1 MIFIA
6 GISIAVFFELLL
18 IFKKNKSQ
26 SDKILIIWMFL
37 ISFHMF
43 LFFMDYTVENYNY
56 PFILGWILP
65 LPLIHGV
72 MLYLYVASST
82 NQLPKNRK
90 ILGLHFIPVAAAYA
104 YLVPYFLL
112 PAEEKIHIYRNNGLG
127 YAVFMKFLFV
137 AYMITGI
144 GYQIWSVVLLQRHR
158 KNIVNQFSDIEKRDL
173 NWLRILVWGMA
184 AIWLVVLLDVN
195 DFYDFLTV
203 NFFVFVMGFFGIKQ
217 IAVYPEKQTV
227 KVEDKEKKKYLK
239 SGLKKDVS
247 EELYQKLTQLM
258 EQKKLYTKNDLL
270 INDLATEFDV
280 HPNYLSQVINEKE
293 GRNFYEFVNHYRLEE
308 FKRLIAIPKNRQLTL
323 LSLAFECGF
332 NSKSSFNRYFKKST
346 GQTPSQY
353 FSLITSK

>member
-18 IFKKNKSQ
+18 IFKKNKTL
-26 SDKILIIWMFL
+26 SDKILIIWLFL
-37 ISFHMF
+37 ISIHMF
-43 LFFMDYTVENYNY
+43 LFFMNYTKENLNY
-56 PFILGWILP
+56 PFLLGFSLP

-82 NQLPKNRK
+82 RQLPKNK
-90 ILGLHFIPVAAAYA
+90 MLLLLHFIPVTAS
-104 YLVPYFLL
+104 YLYLIPYFLL
-112 PAEEKIHIYRNNGLG
+112 PADEKIYIYQNNGLG
-127 YAVFMKFLFV
+127 YEVFMRFLFL
-137 AYMITGI
+137 AYVITGI
-144 GYQIWSVVLLQRHR
+144 GYQIWSIVLLERHK
-158 KNIVNQFSDIEKRDL
+158 KNILNQFSDIEKIDM

-184 AIWLVVLLDVN
+184 IIWFVVILDVN

-203 NFFVFVMGFFGIKQ
+203 TFFVFVMGFFGIKQ
-217 IAVYPEKQTV
+217 ISVYPEKENDKV
-227 KVEDKEKKKYLK
+227 KVKEKKKYLK
-239 SGLKKDVS
+239 SGLKKDLS
-247 EELYQKLTQLM
+247 EELFQKLKDLM
-258 EQKKLYTKNDLL
+258 KDKKLFTRNNLL
-270 INDLATEFDV
+270 INDLASELKV

-293 GRNFYEFVNHYRLEE
+293 GKNFYDFVNHYRVEE
-308 FKRLIAIPKNRQLTL
+308 FKRLISIPKNQQLTL